1 MSENIPCP
9 KCRMFNNPRHEKCWN
24 CKSPLTQN
32 PDLVVEESAKNL
44 QQASIDADFEEKIK
58 NIKLTTSYQLANKVI
73 TDELDIITAEVVYG
87 MNIFKDIFTAVRDVV
102 GGRSASVQNVLKDSR
117 KEVLLE
123 LRKEALL
130 IGADAVI
137 SVDLDYQA
145 LSDGMVILVA
155 SGTAVIVENNS
166 E

>member
-1 MSENIPCP
+1 
-9 KCRMFNNPRHEKCWN
+9 MFNNPRHEKCWS
-24 CKSPLTQN
+24 CKSPLPQIS
-32 PDLVVEESAKNL
+32 DLVAEELTKTL
-44 QQASIDADFEEKIK
+44 QQDQIDADLEEKTK
-58 NIKLTTSYQLANKVI
+58 NIKLTTSFQLANKVI

-87 MNIFKDIFTAVRDVV
+87 MNIFKDIFTTVRDVV

-123 LRKEALL
+123 LRKEALS

-155 SGTAVIVENNS
+155 SGTAVIVEK
-166 E
+166 